1 MMLDRRTLRIAPRSM
16 RTRRARRAASR
27 GMTLIEIMIVMVI
40 LAAVMG
46 GVVLGSG
53 QLGTARLKH
62 AASSLAGGVRV
73 GFTRAT
79 ATSRSMRL
87 VFDFEANAMWLEEG
101 DAPMLVQTNK
111 ALGGTGGSGG
121 ADPATVAEQQALAEA
136 KSIVQ
141 GPKIARAHFRAVDG
155 VRLSG
160 DVAPAAAP
168 AIPAPEGSAPPPPPS
183 GGKGPSLLPRGVTF
197 REVQTGHDEAP
208 VTSGRAYLYF
218 WPGGLTERASIQ
230 LRKGTS
236 TEDGD
241 TLSLIVSPLTG
252 KVTVKNGP
260 VALVVPKDDKE
271 SSEREDTGF

>member
-1 MMLDRRTLRIAPRSM
+1 MIDRSTLRIAPCSARAH
-16 RTRRARRAASR
+16 RARRAASR

-87 VFDFEANAMWLEEG
+87 VFDFESNAMWLEEG
-101 DAPMLVQTNK
+101 DAPMLVQSK
-111 ALGGTGGSGG
+111 GTGGSGG

-183 GGKGPSLLPRGVTF
+183 GGKGPSMLPRGITF

-230 LRKGTS
+230 LRKGAS

>member
-1 MMLDRRTLRIAPRSM
+1 MTSLFSM
-16 RTRRARRAASR
+16 KGSPSRVHAR

-87 VFDFEANAMWLEEG
+87 VFDFESNAMWLEEG

-111 ALGGTGGSGG
+111 GAGGTGGSGG

-141 GPKIARAHFRAVDG
+141 GP
-155 VRLSG
+155 
-160 DVAPAAAP
+160 
-168 AIPAPEGSAPPPPPS
+168 
-183 GGKGPSLLPRGVTF
+183 
-197 REVQTGHDEAP
+197 
-208 VTSGRAYLYF
+208 
-218 WPGGLTERASIQ
+218 
-230 LRKGTS
+230 
-236 TEDGD
+236 
-241 TLSLIVSPLTG
+241 
-252 KVTVKNGP
+252 
-260 VALVVPKDDKE
+260 
-271 SSEREDTGF
+271 